1 MSGNLLV
8 GILMSGILLV
18 GILLSSIP
26 LDGILLVVIL
36 QDINGPL
43 KFESPVW
50 NKKYPTKEYH
60 KLNTIWLNNRQKN
73 TFSQILTNRIPAI
86 RIIPK

>member
-1 MSGNLLV
+1 MEKVTLQDISEIQSILMPGILLVGIQMSGILLV

-50 NKKYPTKEYH
+50 KKKYHLKEYH
-60 KLNTIWLNNRQKN
+60 KLNTI
-73 TFSQILTNRIPAI
+73 
-86 RIIPK
+86 